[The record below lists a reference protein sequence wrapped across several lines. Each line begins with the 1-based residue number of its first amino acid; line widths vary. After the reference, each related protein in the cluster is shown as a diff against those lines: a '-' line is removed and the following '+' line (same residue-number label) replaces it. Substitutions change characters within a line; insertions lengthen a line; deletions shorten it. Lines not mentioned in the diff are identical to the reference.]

1 MKRPWY
7 DFIYVRS
14 PIAKILLGSAA
25 LLLTLA
31 LFGFTFIIEEPR
43 MEAQT
48 NSWTG
53 RSIEKGAEIY
63 ANNCTSCHGVDGKGL
78 PGVAPALH
86 SHYFFTQRLTDLGY
100 AGSLHDYVAGT
111 VAAGRPSKAI
121 SQWAQIM
128 PTWGVNYGGPLRND
142 QVLDVTAF
150 VLNWE
155 QDALQQTAEEDPWQ
169 PFQDAKTTDIS
180 GTMALPPA
188 APASGE
194 ARAPQDLFTVMG
206 CQGCHVLEQ
215 DQTADNRGAIAPN
228 LGNLDTE
235 AGNMV
240 AGQDAL
246 TYVINSITHPN
257 DFIVEG
263 YAAGIMPQNFP
274 DRMSAE
280 EIANLAQWL
289 LDQAAAN

>member
-7 DFIYVRS
+7 NFIYVRS
-14 PIAKILLGSAA
+14 PIAKILLGGAA

-53 RSIEKGAEIY
+53 RSIEKGAEIF
-63 ANNCTSCHGVDGKGL
+63 ASNCTSQHGVDGKGL

-142 QVLDVTAF
+142 QVQDVTAF
-150 VLNWE
+150 VMNWE

-180 GTMALPPA
+180 GTMALPPS
-188 APASGE
+188 APADGE

-206 CQGCHVLEQ
+206 CQG
-215 DQTADNRGAIAPN
+215 
-228 LGNLDTE
+228 
-235 AGNMV
+235 
-240 AGQDAL
+240 
-246 TYVINSITHPN
+246 
-257 DFIVEG
+257 
-263 YAAGIMPQNFP
+263 
-274 DRMSAE
+274 
-280 EIANLAQWL
+280 
-289 LDQAAAN
+289 